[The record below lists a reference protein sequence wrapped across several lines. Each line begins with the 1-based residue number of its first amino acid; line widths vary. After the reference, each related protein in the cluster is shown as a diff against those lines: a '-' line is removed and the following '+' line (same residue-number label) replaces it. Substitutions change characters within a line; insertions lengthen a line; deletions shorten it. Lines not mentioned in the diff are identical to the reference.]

1 MSSDFLHLVFQYGIP
16 RRIDAVWQYLIVA
29 AALLLYVESASWMEG
44 RGYELARI
52 LGLTFMIIA
61 QNYCTRWLV
70 GLRLDR
76 ARTQARSMVT
86 KPGEDTPAM
95 WRAISTVVKPDWWTA
110 IQQVLVIFT
119 VAVLYDQHGVLDY
132 SNQLGKYDWLIWL
145 FVGWVLMHLRLRESM
160 LEKIEGA
167 YYLQMYVVNT
177 PYPYD
182 RSQTPSHA

>member
-1 MSSDFLHLVFQYGIP
+1 MSRDFLHLVSQHVTP
-16 RRIDAVWQYLIVA
+16 RQIDAMWQYLIVA
-29 AALLLYVESASWMEG
+29 TALLLYNESASWVEG
-44 RGYELARI
+44 RGYELVRI
-52 LGLTFMIIA
+52 FGLIFMIVF

-76 ARTQARSMVT
+76 ARTETENIET

-119 VAVLYDQHGVLDY
+119 VALLYDQYGVLDY
-132 SNQLGKYDWLIWL
+132 SDQLGKYDWLIWL
-145 FVGWVLMHLRLRESM
+145 FVGWLLMHLRLREAM

-167 YYLQMYVVNT
+167 YYLQMYVFNT
-177 PYPYD
+177 PYPND
-182 RSQTPSHA
+182 RSQTPPHA